1 MIFWCTTQR
10 PHFIIIS
17 DRHRHIELLS
27 DIAKKP
33 MDARWMHASA
43 LASSGRMSTSGYKPP
58 CNDIKKTAAITNGM
72 PLRQAQ

>member
-27 DIAKKP
+27 DIAKKADGCT
-33 MDARWMHASA
+33 MDARFGTGV
-43 LASSGRMSTSGYKPP
+43 LGQDVNIR
-58 CNDIKKTAAITNGM
+58 
-72 PLRQAQ
+72 L